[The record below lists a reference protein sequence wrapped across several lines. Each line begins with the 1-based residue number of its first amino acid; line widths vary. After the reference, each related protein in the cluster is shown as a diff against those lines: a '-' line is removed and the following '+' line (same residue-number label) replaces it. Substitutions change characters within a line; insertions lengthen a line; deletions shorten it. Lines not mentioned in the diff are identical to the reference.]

1 VAYGEAAT
9 APTTIPTCRYNF
21 IRVQSQHEVV
31 LVRRDLR
38 SVWRMRGDETL
49 EGGKV
54 WGVWFGAG
62 GEREGESGCDD
73 DDGPPCPLLLMIV
86 GGRVVVLASSTMGF
100 CHELLQY
107 EHDV

>member
-1 VAYGEAAT
+1 M
-9 APTTIPTCRYNF
+9 
-21 IRVQSQHEVV
+21 
-31 LVRRDLR
+31 RRDLK

-54 WGVWFGAG
+54 WGVWFGASEG
-62 GEREGESGCDD
+62 REGESVCD

-107 EHDV
+107 GHDV